1 LLFNFFR
8 QSWIFQQG
16 DCVNR
21 SLIVHTLVVLAIAAI
36 LSLSGCAATDNEQ
49 PEQNIDS
56 AAMGGPGKGGRRQG
70 PPPMMNTNEQEINQS
85 LPDEAFVACEGRVLG
100 DVVEFTSADGK
111 KIKAVCQKIEDH
123 LVAIKMKIKQLG
135 SIR

>member
-1 LLFNFFR
+1 MNR
-8 QSWIFQQG
+8 NPI
-16 DCVNR
+16 VN
-21 SLIVHTLVVLAIAAI
+21 TLVVLGIAAI
-36 LSLSGCAATDNEQ
+36 LSVSGCAVTENEQ
-49 PEQNIDS
+49 PEQNLDS

-70 PPPMMNTNEQEINQS
+70 PPPMMNTNEQEINES

-100 DVVEFTSADGK
+100 DVVEFTTADGK
-111 KIKAVCQKIEDH
+111 NNKAVCQKIEDH